1 MEGKCEE
8 KKRVCVVE
16 QKFGNS
22 LIFSPLSIYT
32 TYLCE
37 LGCLECLPFSYA
49 CHTTFCNVH
58 TCYCYY
64 VFSRCDQKIDFF
76 YQFYLLPHFFSELLD
91 CDPNRTVT
99 FLAKGSRVHFEP
111 QRVALAN
118 QAGQER
124 FKPVRSHEY
133 STVPAEFSGQFS
145 STQLRT
151 QGAIYMVVFQN
162 PQVSGR

>member
-64 VFSRCDQKIDFF
+64 VFSRCYHKIEFF
-76 YQFYLLPHFFSELLD
+76 IINSTSFRIFLSELLD
-91 CDPNRTVT
+91 CDPNRTASF
-99 FLAKGSRVHFEP
+99 FLQKAP
-111 QRVALAN
+111 QSILIPRRSPW
-118 QAGQER
+118 QIGQER
-124 FKPVRSHEY
+124 FNPVRSHEY
-133 STVPAEFSGQFS
+133 SVC
-145 STQLRT
+145 
-151 QGAIYMVVFQN
+151 
-162 PQVSGR
+162 

>member
-1 MEGKCEE
+1 MYGDGMEGKCEE

-64 VFSRCDQKIDFF
+64 VFSRCDHKIYF
-76 YQFYLLPHFFSELLD
+76 LTKPLD
-91 CDPNRTVT
+91 AKEFCLN
-99 FLAKGSRVHFEP
+99 FLT
-111 QRVALAN
+111 L
-118 QAGQER
+118 
-124 FKPVRSHEY
+124 
-133 STVPAEFSGQFS
+133 
-145 STQLRT
+145 
-151 QGAIYMVVFQN
+151 I
-162 PQVSGR
+162 